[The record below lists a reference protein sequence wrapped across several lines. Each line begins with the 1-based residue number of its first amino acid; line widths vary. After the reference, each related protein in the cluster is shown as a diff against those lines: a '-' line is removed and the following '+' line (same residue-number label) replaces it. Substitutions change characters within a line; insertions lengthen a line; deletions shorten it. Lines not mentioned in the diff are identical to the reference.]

1 LAARCNNGNGR
12 ENGEK
17 SEKLFSLDV
26 LGVSWRSSFLAKIA
40 KHV

>member
-1 LAARCNNGNGR
+1 MLARCNNGNGR

-26 LGVSWRSSFLAKIA
+26 LFTALQDNHFPQVEE
-40 KHV
+40 